1 MHQGQIVFA
10 QLMQHCSHNEFRR
23 CVDRYHGNHRV
34 RNFSCWDQ
42 FLAMAF
48 AQLTFRESLRDLEDS
63 LGALPQKL
71 YHMGFHSPLKRSTL
85 ADANERRDWR
95 IFADFAHSLIAIAR
109 PLYADSPLEI
119 DFGDDL
125 EALLYAFDSTT
136 IDLSLT
142 LFPWAKFRRAK
153 SAVKLHTLLEV
164 QTNIPVFI
172 EISAGSLHDVN
183 ALDLLRLAPGSYLV
197 MDRAYIDFQRLYRL
211 EQGGVYFVIRAK
223 ENLAFRRRY
232 SHPVDH
238 ATGVKSDQSIV
249 LTGPRSAKLYP
260 NVLRRVHYYA
270 AEREQRFHYLTN
282 NFALKAAS
290 IAALYEQ
297 RWSIE
302 IFFRWIKQNLRI
314 KRFYGTTPNS
324 VKTQIWISISV
335 YVLIAILKK
344 RLGLEH
350 SLSQILQILS
360 LTLFEKVPIN
370 SLFEKDLSHFQMGQ
384 PDKQL
389 SLLDI

>member
-1 MHQGQIVFA
+1 MHQGQLVFA
-10 QLMQHCSHNEFRR
+10 QLIQYCSHNEFRR
-23 CVDRYHGNHRV
+23 CVERYHGNHRV
-34 RNFSCWDQ
+34 RSFSCWDQ

-71 YHMGFHSPLKRSTL
+71 YHLGFHSPLKRSTL

-95 IFADFAHSLIAIAR
+95 IFADFAHSLIALAR
-109 PLYADSPLEI
+109 PLYADSPLGI

-125 EALLYAFDSTT
+125 QALLFAFDSTT

-142 LFPWAKFRRAK
+142 LFPWARFRRAK
-153 SAVKLHTLLEV
+153 SAVKLHTLLDL

-172 EISAGSLHDVN
+172 EISAGSLHDIN
-183 ALDLLRLAPGSYLV
+183 ALDLLQLAPGSYLV

-223 ENLAFRRRY
+223 ENLAYRRRY

-249 LTGPRSAKLYP
+249 LTGPKSAKLYP
-260 NVLRRVHYYA
+260 DVLRRVHYYA

-282 NFALKAAS
+282 NFSLQAAS
-290 IAALYEQ
+290 IAAIYER

-302 IFFRWIKQNLRI
+302 VFFRWIKQNLRI

-324 VKTQIWISISV
+324 VRTQIWISISV
-335 YVLIAILKK
+335 YVLIALLKK
-344 RLGLEH
+344 RLRLEQ
-350 SLSQILQILS
+350 SLSQILQVLS
-360 LTLFEKVPIN
+360 LTLFEKMPIN
-370 SLFEKDLSHFQMGQ
+370 SLFEKDRSHSQLDQ
-384 PDKQL
+384 SDKQL
-389 SLLDI
+389 NLLDI